1 MDLASFDLTSS
12 QLLWVLFCALCVGL
26 AKTGLSGLGLLV
38 VPIFAGVFGARASTG
53 VLLPMLI
60 MADVF
65 AVIYYHRHANFKL
78 LVKLAPA
85 TIIGVLAAIWVGD
98 AINEEVFGILLASLV
113 VLGLAIMIWNERK
126 ISTIPHNWTFAS
138 AAGILAGFTT
148 MIGNA
153 AGPIMSVYFLSLNL
167 KKNAFIGTGAWFFLV
182 VNVFKVPF
190 HITVWETI
198 DWHTFTLNIYL
209 FPVIMIGA
217 FIGIKVVKLIPEKP
231 YRIFIIVSSG
241 LAALKL
247 FF

>member
-1 MDLASFDLTSS
+1 MTFDLTTS
-12 QLLWVLFCALCVGL
+12 QLLWVIFCALCVGL
-26 AKTGLSGLGLLV
+26 AKTGLSGLGLSV
-38 VPIFAGVFGARASTG
+38 VPIFAAVFGARPSTG
-53 VLLPMLI
+53 MLLPMLI
-60 MADVF
+60 AADIF

-78 LVKLAPA
+78 LLRLAPA
-85 TIIGVLAAIWVGD
+85 TVLGVLFAIWVGD
-98 AINEEVFGILLASLV
+98 FINEDTFSLLLATLV
-113 VLGLAIMIWNERK
+113 VSGLVIMIWNERK
-126 ISTIPHNWTFAS
+126 SSSIPHNWTFAS
-138 AAGILAGFTT
+138 GAGILGGFTT

-167 KKNAFIGTGAWFFLV
+167 KKNAFIGTGAWFFLI

-190 HITVWETI
+190 HITIWETI
-198 DWHTFTLNIYL
+198 NWQTFTLTIYL
-209 FPVIMIGA
+209 FPVILLGA